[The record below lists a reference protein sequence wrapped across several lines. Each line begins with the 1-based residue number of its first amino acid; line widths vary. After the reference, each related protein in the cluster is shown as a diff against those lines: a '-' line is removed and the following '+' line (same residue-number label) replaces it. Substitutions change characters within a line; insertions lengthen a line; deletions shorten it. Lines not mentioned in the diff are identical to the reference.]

1 METALNLLRSA
12 CFGRSNYLFAGA
24 DGEDEDEDE
33 RAAAIYSLI
42 DTAIQL

>member
-1 METALNLLRSA
+1 MNLLRSA

-24 DGEDEDEDE
+24 DGEDE